1 MTNKMKILIGYD
13 GSECADA
20 ALVDLQRAGLPSEV
34 EAYVLAVDEQ
44 WLPMPTSYW
53 MMRTSYE
60 SSYPV
65 SDEVKELA
73 VTAGKKLQA
82 LFPAWKV
89 LAESYG
95 GSPASIILAGAEQWK
110 PDLIVVGSH
119 GRTGI
124 VKLVLG
130 SISQKILHHAPCSV
144 RVARGREM
152 PADAPVKIIVGVDG
166 STGAEAAVKVVAGRP
181 WPAQTEVLL
190 LSAVPSISA
199 ATSSLMVMP
208 VSQWF
213 VEERARVEAAAGKLE
228 KELRTTGLKVR
239 AMILEGDP
247 KSVLLDE
254 AEKWGADCIF
264 VGAAGMS
271 AIDRLLLG
279 SISAAV
285 ATRAECSVEVVRSEK
300 A

>member
-1 MTNKMKILIGYD
+1 
-13 GSECADA
+13 
-20 ALVDLQRAGLPSEV
+20 
-34 EAYVLAVDEQ
+34 
-44 WLPMPTSYW
+44 
-53 MMRTSYE
+53 
-60 SSYPV
+60 
-65 SDEVKELA
+65 
-73 VTAGKKLQA
+73 
-82 LFPAWKV
+82 
-89 LAESYG
+89 
-95 GSPASIILAGAEQWK
+95 
-110 PDLIVVGSH
+110 
-119 GRTGI
+119 
-124 VKLVLG
+124 
-130 SISQKILHHAPCSV
+130 
-144 RVARGREM
+144 M

-166 STGAEAAVKVVAGRP
+166 STGAEAAVKVVAQRP